1 MSSSCCPVCGKTFI
15 TSNSLKKYCS
25 VECREK
31 HKKIE
36 RQRPREKH
44 EKRKSNGEIIDAYS
58 REANQRHISYGTL
71 QAERYIRKIREGCL

>member
-1 MSSSCCPVCGKTFI
+1 MSSKRCPVCGKTFE

-25 VECREK
+25 VACREK

-44 EKRKSNGEIIDAYS
+44 EKRKSNGEIIDAYAL
-58 REANQRHISYGTL
+58 EAKLRHVSYGKLQIERTL
-71 QAERYIRKIREGCL
+71 RKMREG

>member
-1 MSSSCCPVCGKTFI
+1 MSSNRCPVCGKTFQ

-44 EKRKSNGEIIDAYS
+44 AKRKSNGEIIDAYS
-58 REANQRHISYGTL
+58 KEANRRHISYGAL
-71 QAERYIRKIREGCL
+71 QAERYIQKMREGCL